1 MEAGSSS
8 VAKGSAEAPILRASR
23 RRWGEEI
30 IKGLL
35 MLAALISVL
44 TTTGIVLS
52 LIEETI
58 SFFGEVGIGDYLFGT
73 DWAPLFEPASFG
85 VLPLVLGTMLIS
97 LVAMI
102 VAIPLGLAAAIY
114 LAEYARPAV
123 RKTIKPILEL
133 LAGVPTIVFGY
144 FALTFFTPEILRGL
158 FGDGVGIFNGLAA
171 GIIIGFLIVPTVASI
186 SEDSMSAVP
195 QSLREGSF
203 GLGASKLQT
212 TLRVVF
218 PAALSGIVASVVLAF
233 SRAVGETMVVV
244 IAAGLQPQWG
254 INLFESMETMTAFI
268 AATAKGDI
276 ATGSIAYKTIFAVG
290 TTLFVIT
297 LILNMFSIRFVR
309 KYRQIYE

>member
-1 MEAGSSS
+1 
-8 VAKGSAEAPILRASR
+8 
-23 RRWGEEI
+23 
-30 IKGLL
+30 
-35 MLAALISVL
+35 
-44 TTTGIVLS
+44 
-52 LIEETI
+52 
-58 SFFGEVGIGDYLFGT
+58 
-73 DWAPLFEPASFG
+73 
-85 VLPLVLGTMLIS
+85 
-97 LVAMI
+97 
-102 VAIPLGLAAAIY
+102 
-114 LAEYARPAV
+114 
-123 RKTIKPILEL
+123 
-133 LAGVPTIVFGY
+133 
-144 FALTFFTPEILRGL
+144 
-158 FGDGVGIFNGLAA
+158 
-171 GIIIGFLIVPTVASI
+171 
-186 SEDSMSAVP
+186 MSAVP

-290 TTLFVIT
+290 TTLFVMT
-297 LILNMFSIRFVR
+297 LILNMLSIRFVR